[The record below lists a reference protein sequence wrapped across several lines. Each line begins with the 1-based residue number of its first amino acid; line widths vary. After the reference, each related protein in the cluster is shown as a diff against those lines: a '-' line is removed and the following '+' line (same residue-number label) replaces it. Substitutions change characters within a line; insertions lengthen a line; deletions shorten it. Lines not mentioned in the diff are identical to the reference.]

1 MKLAMEGERSEYTR
15 DKDVDEK
22 SPLLSEQGD
31 SSNAVEDRS
40 RASNSSR
47 GLYDSNSTHD
57 GSLNSESSNN
67 FAKRKPFHYNTL
79 RNPIVTP
86 RDMDIAAKFN
96 RYRYISRL
104 SRHNVII
111 PRHILPPHLFL
122 VIPKESNE
130 KQSSLVTIFSIWNTM
145 MGTSLLSIPWAIDQ
159 AGFAL
164 AIILLVV
171 MAGLC
176 LYSCYLIIRCAEEM
190 AKQGDV
196 LEFSDICKKY
206 LGKPGEFIAILFSVA
221 ANAGGAIVFWVLM
234 SSFLFYSGKYI
245 HETVH
250 HAYSVPTSRNI
261 TNGSFSPGHLE
272 VLCPGG
278 HSASA
283 SSANSLITADKTS
296 FFKFWQLQ
304 HTVPLFL
311 IAVLFPL
318 CSVKSPTFFTKF
330 NSLGTLSV
338 AYIVV
343 FIITKASIWGIH
355 MDFKHD
361 SIPMFKTSFPALTGI
376 LTLAYFIHNCIL
388 SIMRNQENP
397 KNNARDLSIAYFLVA
412 LTYIV
417 VGLLFFI
424 SFPKEKSCIQEVL
437 LDNLPAPDI
446 MTFIA
451 RLFLLFQLTTVF
463 PLIVYI
469 IRVQLM
475 LYFFN
480 KIYPSFLH
488 VFVLNLALIGACVL
502 FAVVYP
508 HVGNIIRYVG
518 SLSGL
523 AYNYSLPCIV
533 HMLIQKQKGQLSWP
547 STVFHSCIVVF
558 GVLNFMSQFFITG

>member
-1 MKLAMEGERSEYTR
+1 MEGERSEYTR
-15 DKDVDEK
+15 DKVVDEK

-31 SSNAVEDRS
+31 SSNAVKDRS

-79 RNPIVTP
+79 RNPVVTP
-86 RDMDIAAKFN
+86 HDMDIAAKFN

-122 VIPKESNE
+122 VIPKESDE

-176 LYSCYLIIRCAEEM
+176 LYSCYLIIRCAEET

-283 SSANSLITADKTS
+283 SSANRLITADKTS

-311 IAVLFPL
+311 IAILFPL

-338 AYIVV
+338 VYIVV

-361 SIPMFKTSFPALTGI
+361 SIPMFKASFPALTGI

-397 KNNARDLSIAYFLVA
+397 KNN
-412 LTYIV
+412 
-417 VGLLFFI
+417 
-424 SFPKEKSCIQEVL
+424 VL

-488 VFVLNLALIGACVL
+488 IFVLNLALIGACVL

-558 GVLNFMSQFFITG
+558 GVLNFLSQFFING